1 MSDILSTRQG
11 SKYSEE
17 DVRRVVSNCSKS
29 RFALQEDPQTGMLQ
43 IRANQG
49 HTMQVH
55 TQSPNAIIFLLKIQH
70 KNDSHAQASM
80 VDVEY
85 SSCRR

>member
-1 MSDILSTRQG
+1 M
-11 SKYSEE
+11 
-17 DVRRVVSNCSKS
+17 RRVVSNCSKS

-55 TQSPNAIIFLLKIQH
+55 SQYIFLLKSQH
-70 KNDSHAQASM
+70 KNDNHAQPSV

-85 SSCRR
+85 SSYAHSLPDYSIHT